1 MLKRL
6 FRPTNRRVRWLMG
19 ALLVGLFCALYP
31 WPTETTADRP
41 SDSFMIV
48 IDGEALGEVSLDA
61 AAQLE
66 QLARTDHI
74 ALLEL
79 CLENSQQYSDYTLTF
94 IKQERIN
101 GALRD
106 QQTVDVAFRRDPFS
120 VAMTWTANAP
130 KGDRVLYVEGMWDG
144 QILVRPTNGF
154 FRSVTGGQVLR
165 DPTGSEVMES
175 TLRPITMFGF
185 ENSLKNLLA
194 VYRRA
199 RQGGDLVEEFGGFGQ
214 IGGRD
219 VIILVR
225 KLPASD
231 DYPSAKT
238 ITYIDMEYLVPIMIE
253 GYDWTTPESRLMCR
267 YVFQDI
273 QFNMDLPDDRFTPQA
288 NDMNNP

>member
-1 MLKRL
+1 
-6 FRPTNRRVRWLMG
+6 
-19 ALLVGLFCALYP
+19 
-31 WPTETTADRP
+31 
-41 SDSFMIV
+41 
-48 IDGEALGEVSLDA
+48 
-61 AAQLE
+61 
-66 QLARTDHI
+66 
-74 ALLEL
+74 
-79 CLENSQQYSDYTLTF
+79 
-94 IKQERIN
+94 
-101 GALRD
+101 
-106 QQTVDVAFRRDPFS
+106 
-120 VAMTWTANAP
+120 
-130 KGDRVLYVEGMWDG
+130 
-144 QILVRPTNGF
+144 
-154 FRSVTGGQVLR
+154 
-165 DPTGSEVMES
+165 MES